1 MNIYHSAAD
10 APDVLPANSIVNDCF
25 LEALQKVPDKSIQLI
40 IADPPYY
47 EVKGDFDFIWA
58 RFEDYLADVE
68 TWAKALKR
76 VLADNGTLFWYGHA
90 KKIAYAQVIFDK
102 YFNLENSLVWEKK
115 ECQTMRA
122 SPDLMRSFA
131 PVTERILMY
140 SNETIMTGLQS
151 IYSDANLFSSVKKY
165 MRDERDKLMKQEGF
179 ITISQFNDFIN
190 KCTNTNSVASR
201 HYFADSQYAFPTEH
215 HYKQMQTTGF
225 WQKPYEV
232 LRQEYE
238 VLRQEYEV
246 LRQEYEVLRRPFNQ
260 SVLNTDVLKYS
271 QESHESKKYDHPT
284 QKPLG
289 LTRLLIQTT
298 SRKDATVLIPFAG
311 SGTECQACIELG
323 RKFIGI
329 EKDGKHFNDTVIPR
343 LTNAIITQ
351 SSKLF
356 NE

>member
-40 IADPPYY
+40 IADPPYF

-58 RFEDYLADVE
+58 NFEAYLADVE

-122 SPDLMRSFA
+122 SPDLLRSFA

-140 SNETIMTGLQS
+140 SNEYEPNEYKKTGLDQIHNNKDCFQS
-151 IYSDANLFSSVKKY
+151 IKIY
-165 MRDERDKLMKQEGF
+165 MREQLK
-179 ITISQFNDFIN
+179 ISGIN
-190 KCTNTNSVASR
+190 KSELISLTSTTAS
-201 HYFADSQYAFPTEH
+201 HYFADSQYLFPIER
-215 HYKQMQTTGF
+215 HYKKMQATGF

-238 VLRQEYEV
+238 VLC
-246 LRQEYEVLRRPFNQ
+246 QEYEVLRRPFNQ

-271 QESHESKKYDHPT
+271 QESHVSKKYNHPT

-289 LTRLLIQTT
+289 LTRLLIETT

-329 EKDGKHFNDTVIPR
+329 EKDAKHFNNTIVPR
-343 LTNAIITQ
+343 LTNAIAIQ
-351 SSKLF
+351 NSKLF

>member
-1 MNIYHSAAD
+1 MNIYHSANEC
-10 APDVLPANSIVNDCF
+10 PDILPANSIVNADW
-25 LEALQKVPDKSIQLI
+25 LEAAKKIPAKSIQLI
-40 IADPPYY
+40 IADPPYF

-58 RFEDYLADVE
+58 TFDDYLKDVE
-68 TWAKALKR
+68 LWAKECKR
-76 VLADNGTLFWYGHA
+76 LLADNGTLFWYGHA

-102 YFNLENSLVWEKK
+102 YFNLENSLVWQKS

-140 SNETIMTGLQS
+140 SNETIMTGLES
-151 IYSDANLFSSVKKY
+151 ILTNCNFNELMQYFKNERIKSGLNYSELDNIMGIKASYCYWDKKTTHCF
-165 MRDERDKLMKQEGF
+165 RIPEQ
-179 ITISQFNDFIN
+179 
-190 KCTNTNSVASR
+190 R
-201 HYFADSQYAFPTEH
+201 HYEALQRA
-215 HYKQMQTTGF
+215 TGF
-225 WQKPYEV
+225 YKKP
-232 LRQEYE
+232 
-238 VLRQEYEV
+238 YEV

-271 QESHESKKYDHPT
+271 QESHISKKYDHPT

-289 LTRLLIQTT
+289 LTRLLIETT

-329 EKDGKHFNDTVIPR
+329 EKDAKHFNDTIIPR
-343 LTNAIITQ
+343 LQNTIATQ
-351 SSKLF
+351 NSKLF
-356 NE
+356 KE